1 MRPAGIIPA
10 GFFLHFIIFSL
21 FLKMW
26 AGVSKGT
33 VSKVKRQHMAWEKIF
48 ANHISDMGLSARL
61 YKEFLQL
68 NNNKNTTQLKHEPR
82 T

>member
-48 ANHISDMGLSARL
+48 ANHISDMGLICGIH
-61 YKEFLQL
+61 KELLHF
-68 NNNKNTTQLKHEPR
+68 NNNRITQLKYRQR